1 MRSLATPF
9 EFTAEGTEEILL
21 GSVGLVKEKEEMGV
35 GENAMVENFDSPV
48 EPDLNAGVWSC
59 KYHWKFGDN
68 FEDSFDG
75 VLGEDKRREF

>member
-1 MRSLATPF
+1 MAEPSWLKMRSLATPF

-35 GENAMVENFDSPV
+35 GENTMVENFDSPV

-59 KYHWKFGDN
+59 KYHLKFGDN
-68 FEDSFDG
+68 FEDSFDE
-75 VLGEDKRREF
+75 V